1 MQHSNFHTIKFIS
14 ILTIIVSFILS
25 LASTSLGPIQKHNI
39 EIDKKKNILQ
49 SIGLD
54 ISNFNEMNIMD
65 EYKSRIRN
73 IVLDLKGNMVS
84 DIKHVDLKLIENNQT
99 GQVSYFH
106 DQNEYLL
113 AYMSLNPSAFII
125 PISGK
130 GLWSTLYGYFALK
143 DDYNTV
149 NGITF
154 YEHGETAGLGGEVE
168 KKWFQDNFIG
178 KKIYTVD
185 GELIS
190 IVVVKGKASDVL
202 SDDFINHGVDG
213 ISGATITSNGL
224 TSFLLR
230 DLKRYKLFFDKNRIN
245 E

>member
-25 LASTSLGPIQKHNI
+25 LASTSLGPMQKHNI

-84 DIKHVDLKLIENNQT
+84 EIKHVDLKLIENNQT

-113 AYMSLNPSAFII
+113 AYKSLNPSAFII

-202 SDDFINHGVDG
+202 NDDFINHGVDG
-213 ISGATITSNGL
+213 ISGATVTSNGV
-224 TSFLLR
+224 TDF
-230 DLKRYKLFFDKNRIN
+230 LKRTLNNYKPYFDRNKQ
-245 E
+245 

>member
-202 SDDFINHGVDG
+202 NDDFINHGVDG

-230 DLKRYKLFFDKNRIN
+230 DLKRYKIFFDKNRIN